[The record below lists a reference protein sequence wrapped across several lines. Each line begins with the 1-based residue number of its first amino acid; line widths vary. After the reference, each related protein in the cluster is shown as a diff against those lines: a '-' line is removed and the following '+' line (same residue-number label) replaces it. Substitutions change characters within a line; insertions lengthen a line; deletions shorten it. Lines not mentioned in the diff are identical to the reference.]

1 VKRNRAALVTSVST
15 AMLGAGWA
23 AGIVGTAV
31 AVQDSTLTTTIGAA
45 GTQSPSTDRSTG
57 TSASPSPS
65 ASSDP
70 SASAS
75 AAATDPAVPAPAAAD
90 PAVPAPAAPA
100 APAPA
105 PAEPSGTF
113 TSAQVQTRY
122 GIYQVALTVEAGTI
136 TNVAMVQSGAS
147 DGTSQQIAGSALP
160 TLQQRVLSAQTYN
173 VQGVSGASFTTQGF
187 TAAVQNAMAQAGM

>member
-1 VKRNRAALVTSVST
+1 MKRNRAALVTSVST

-23 AGIVGTAV
+23 AGVVGTAV
-31 AVQDSTLTTTIGAA
+31 AAQDNTLTTTIGAA
-45 GTQSPSTDRSTG
+45 GTQSPSTDPSTG
-57 TSASPSPS
+57 TLASPSPS
-65 ASSDP
+65 AGSDP

-75 AAATDPAVPAPAAAD
+75 AAATDPAAPAPAATD
-90 PAVPAPAAPA
+90 PA

-105 PAEPSGTF
+105 PAPVPAGPSGTF

-122 GIYQVALTVEAGTI
+122 GTYQVALTVEAGTI
-136 TNVAMVQSGAS
+136 TNVAMLQSGAS

-160 TLQQRVLSAQTYN
+160 TLQQRVLSAQTYA

-187 TAAVQNAMAQAGM
+187 TAAVQNAMAQASI

>member
-1 VKRNRAALVTSVST
+1 MKRNRAALVTSVST
-15 AMLGAGWA
+15 AMLGAGWV
-23 AGIVGTAV
+23 AGVVGTAV
-31 AVQDSTLTTTIGAA
+31 AAQDNTLTTTIGAA
-45 GTQSPSTDRSTG
+45 GTQSPSTDPSTG
-57 TSASPSPS
+57 TLASPSPS
-65 ASSDP
+65 AGSDP

-75 AAATDPAVPAPAAAD
+75 AAATDPAAA
-90 PAVPAPAAPA
+90 AAPA

-105 PAEPSGTF
+105 PAGPSGTF

-122 GIYQVALTVEAGTI
+122 GTYQVALTVEAGTI
-136 TNVAMVQSGAS
+136 TNVAMLQSGAS

-187 TAAVQNAMAQAGM
+187 TVAVQNAMAQAGI